1 MQRRKCTIFVRDD
14 QEAEMLRSDLA
25 AAPDGISVRQI
36 HGLNLVSHSGTLD
49 LEFSFHRV
57 GAVAL
62 RWFWRVLSRAGDRLL
77 LADSRLDSEAKLATW
92 LGFNPSTA
100 GFSLLLLYIPNF
112 RNLRDCELRFAPAG
126 SFRSHALIGQNGTGK
141 SNLIEALITIFRDV
155 DLNRDATLD
164 YTLEYEIRGRVVRLQ
179 AEATKQRRPFVW
191 VDGES
196 ESQGYLL
203 KNRELLP
210 SHVFAY
216 YSGRN
221 ERIEALF
228 QEHQRRFNQRQE
240 ITTDEVLPEQLLNQ
254 FAATDA
260 DIRAIEEVRLR
271 REARLKQAGDDR
283 LRRLFYCRGGHSQ
296 LVLLA
301 CLLSDDPVFQKVLKN
316 LHIEALES
324 ALFVLK
330 EPHRLRE
337 KRRSGR
343 FDESELNEGDPRFWY
358 ARGNVV
364 SEFLDKL
371 WQVAWAPIEQEA
383 TRQIDFRGRTEKQ
396 RQLYLYVPS
405 QVKLRQLGELV
416 GGTDSF
422 FRYAEGAYI
431 GDLIEEVRI
440 TVKKRD
446 EHGGAMSF
454 TQLSEGELQMLT
466 VLGLMRITRADHCLF
481 LLDEPDTHLNPI
493 WKLRY
498 FDDIEGALNSELG
511 QVAQN
516 QSQIVITTHDP
527 MMIGSLKREQ
537 VHILRRKGQ
546 KSVIQSPDQH
556 PQGLGVTGLL
566 KSELF
571 GLSSTLDVET
581 ERRLFRR
588 NELLVQQPRTAEE
601 DAELT
606 RLSSELADLGFSTAD
621 FRDPDYALFVRK
633 MAQHRKFRKP
643 TLSPEEQA
651 EQDRIADEI
660 IEEILRGD
668 DEDTLRENFMEC
680 LSIDWRTA
688 SILVREGFSTIEE
701 IAYPPSSRRLALIP
715 EFDIR
720 IILKL
725 RFRAH
730 DALTQAPS
738 TESDRYA
745 IKRELERSSRE
756 DDESSGL
763 AST

>member
-1 MQRRKCTIFVRDD
+1 MQ
-14 QEAEMLRSDLA
+14 LRHLA
-25 AAPDGISVRQI
+25 
-36 HGLNLVSHSGTLD
+36 
-49 LEFSFHRV
+49 
-57 GAVAL
+57 
-62 RWFWRVLSRAGDRLL
+62 
-77 LADSRLDSEAKLATW
+77 
-92 LGFNPSTA
+92 
-100 GFSLLLLYIPNF
+100 IPLF
-112 RNLRDCELRFAPAG
+112 RNLRGVEIDFATRLEPAPG
-126 SFRSHALIGQNGTGK
+126 ARPDSSPKVIRSHALIGQNGVGK

-155 DLNRDATLD
+155 DLDRDAALD
-164 YTLEYEIRGRVVRLQ
+164 YTLEYEIRGHTVKLQ
-179 AEATKQRRPFVW
+179 ADTAKQKRPFVW
-191 VDGES
+191 VDGKAET
-196 ESQGYLL
+196 QGHLL
-203 KNRELLP
+203 KNRKLLP

-240 ITTDEVLPEQLLNQ
+240 ITAEEKLSGEALASLYRNSQ
-254 FAATDA
+254 FDAEAAAKLQA
-260 DIRAIEEVRLR
+260 DIESRVRR
-271 REARLKQAGDDR
+271 AGDDR

-330 EPHRLRE
+330 EPYRLRE
-337 KRRSGR
+337 KRRGGR
-343 FDESELNEGDPRFWY
+343 FDENELNEGDPRFWY

-383 TRQIDFRGRTEKQ
+383 TQQIDFRGRTEKQ
-396 RQLYLYVPS
+396 KQLYLYVPS
-405 QVKLRQLGELV
+405 HAKLRQLGELV

-446 EHGGAMSF
+446 EHGGAVSF

-466 VLGLMRITRADHCLF
+466 VLGLMRITREDHCLF

-498 FDDIEGALNSELG
+498 FDDIERVLDREAGGSLLDDIGLG
-511 QVAQN
+511 SPDREV
-516 QSQIVITTHDP
+516 QSQVLITTHDP
-527 MMIGSLKREQ
+527 MMVGSLKREQ
-537 VHILRRKGQ
+537 VHILRRQ
-546 KSVIQSPDQH
+546 DQRTLVDTPDVH
-556 PQGLGVTGLL
+556 PQGMGVTGLL

-571 GLSSTLDVET
+571 GLTSTLDVET
-581 ERRLFRR
+581 ERRLSRR
-588 NELLVQQPRTAEE
+588 NELYVTQPRTAEE

-606 RLSSELADLGFSTAD
+606 RLSAELSDLGFSTAD

-633 MAQHRKFRKP
+633 MAEHRKFRKP

-651 EQDRIADEI
+651 EQEKVADEI
-660 IEEILRGD
+660 IDEILRE
-668 DEDTLRENFMEC
+668 ED
-680 LSIDWRTA
+680 S
-688 SILVREGFSTIEE
+688 
-701 IAYPPSSRRLALIP
+701 
-715 EFDIR
+715 
-720 IILKL
+720 K
-725 RFRAH
+725 
-730 DALTQAPS
+730 
-738 TESDRYA
+738 
-745 IKRELERSSRE
+745 
-756 DDESSGL
+756 
-763 AST
+763 